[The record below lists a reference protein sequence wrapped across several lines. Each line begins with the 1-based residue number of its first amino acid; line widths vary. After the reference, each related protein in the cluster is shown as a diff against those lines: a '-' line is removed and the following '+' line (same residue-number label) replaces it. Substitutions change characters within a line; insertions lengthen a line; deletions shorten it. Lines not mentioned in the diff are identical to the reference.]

1 MTDALNVAI
10 PTGRLLD
17 GATDLLRRAGLAAET
32 LADDRRLLVEL
43 PDGVRI
49 LKAKPTDLLTYVERG
64 AADAGIIGRDMIL
77 EQARDV
83 YELLDLGFGGCRAV
97 LAFPEH
103 LAGGLWQP
111 GRALRIATKYPRLAM
126 RFFEQQE
133 RSVEIVVLY
142 GSVELAPR
150 AGLADGIVDLVM
162 TGRTLRENLL
172 REVAE
177 IAQSSARLVV
187 NRGSLSRSGRVAE
200 FIARVE
206 QAVLRKERGVHA

>member
-1 MTDALNVAI
+1 MTNLLNVAV
-10 PTGRLLD
+10 PTGRLLG
-17 GATDLLRRAGLAAET
+17 GAMDLLTRMGLGAET
-32 LADDRRLLVEL
+32 LADDRRLLIDL
-43 PDGVRI
+43 PGGVRV

-97 LAFPEH
+97 LAFPQD
-103 LAGGLWQP
+103 LAAGLWQP
-111 GRALRIATKYPRLAM
+111 GRALRIATKYPRLTA

-142 GSVELAPR
+142 GSVELAPQV
-150 AGLADGIVDLVM
+150 GLADGIVDLVM

-172 REVAE
+172 REVVE
-177 IAQSSARLVV
+177 IAQSTARLVV

-200 FIARVE
+200 FVARMEGEVT
-206 QAVLRKERGVHA
+206 RKERGVHA